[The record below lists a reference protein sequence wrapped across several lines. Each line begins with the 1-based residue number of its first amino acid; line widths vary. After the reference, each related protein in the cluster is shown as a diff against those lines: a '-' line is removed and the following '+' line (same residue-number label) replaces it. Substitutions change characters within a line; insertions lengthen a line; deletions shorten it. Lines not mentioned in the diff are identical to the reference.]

1 MRTAAN
7 LRAARLHW
15 PEAATLGEAMDLKG
29 FVDRA
34 KEAANAAAQKAQA
47 AANAISAAAA
57 TPALETPPPEPAPV
71 EGKAVEA
78 SNLALTEQVPPPIA
92 AEAAT
97 AGPPAAPTKSF
108 GALAN
113 DKLNELS
120 AAGAQKVQELVLSFQ
135 QALPAIKSAG
145 YEMTEFE
152 VELGVTPKLIPH
164 FRHAA
169 KSVEDVDA
177 ARVMLKDN
185 KLGMMI
191 LVALLKAGDVHRQ
204 IKVAGFA
211 FTHIEIELGLIPS
224 VRLQYK
230 NDLAG

>member
-1 MRTAAN
+1 
-7 LRAARLHW
+7 
-15 PEAATLGEAMDLKG
+15 MDLKG

-34 KEAANAAAQKAQA
+34 KEAANTAAQKAQEAASAISSAASTA
-47 AANAISAAAA
+47 AAPPVESTETGGNEDPAEGTELTLAEAAPLPDTAVAPAA
-57 TPALETPPPEPAPV
+57 TPTPAK
-71 EGKAVEA
+71 G
-78 SNLALTEQVPPPIA
+78 
-92 AEAAT
+92 
-97 AGPPAAPTKSF
+97 F
-108 GALAN
+108 GAFAN

-120 AAGAQKVQELVLSFQ
+120 AVGAQKVQELVQSFQ

-169 KSVEDVDA
+169 KSVEDIDT
-177 ARVMLKDN
+177 ARAMLKDN

-191 LVALLKAGDVHRQ
+191 LVALLKAGEVHRQ
-204 IKVAGFA
+204 IKVAGFG

-230 NDLAG
+230 NDLIG

>member
-1 MRTAAN
+1 
-7 LRAARLHW
+7 
-15 PEAATLGEAMDLKG
+15 MDLKS
-29 FVDRA
+29 FVDKA
-34 KEAANAAAQKAQA
+34 KEAANTAAQKAQE
-47 AANAISAAAA
+47 AANALSAATA
-57 TPALETPPPEPAPV
+57 TPAAVSPPPEASAVVESEDATEGTGLALAEGVTLPDTPAP
-71 EGKAVEA
+71 
-78 SNLALTEQVPPPIA
+78 
-92 AEAAT
+92 AAT
-97 AGPPAAPTKSF
+97 TPAAPAKSF

-120 AAGAQKVQELVLSFQ
+120 AVGAQKVQELVSSFQ

-169 KSVEDVDA
+169 KSVEDIDS
-177 ARVMLKDN
+177 ARAMLKDN

-204 IKVAGFA
+204 IKVAGFG

-230 NDLAG
+230 NDLIA

>member
-1 MRTAAN
+1 
-7 LRAARLHW
+7 
-15 PEAATLGEAMDLKG
+15 MDLKS

-34 KEAANAAAQKAQA
+34 KEAANTAAQKAQEA
-47 AANAISAAAA
+47 VNTISAATSPPTAVADATTPESPPEIDTAA
-57 TPALETPPPEPAPV
+57 EDTELALTKETPP
-71 EGKAVEA
+71 
-78 SNLALTEQVPPPIA
+78 
-92 AEAAT
+92 AEAAAL
-97 AGPPAAPTKSF
+97 AGATPAPTKSF
-108 GALAN
+108 GAIAN
-113 DKLNELS
+113 EKLNELS
-120 AAGAQKVQELVLSFQ
+120 AVGAQKVQELVTSFQ

-169 KSVEDVDA
+169 KSIEDIEA
-177 ARVMLKDN
+177 ARAMLKDN
-185 KLGMMI
+185 KLGIMI
-191 LVALLKAGDVHRQ
+191 LVALLRAGDVHRQ

-230 NDLAG
+230 NDLIG

>member
-1 MRTAAN
+1 
-7 LRAARLHW
+7 
-15 PEAATLGEAMDLKG
+15 MDLKG

-34 KEAANAAAQKAQA
+34 KEAANTAAQKAQEA
-47 AANAISAAAA
+47 ASALSAAAG
-57 TPALETPPPEPAPV
+57 TPASAASAPAALTPAIESEDPA
-71 EGKAVEA
+71 EGTE
-78 SNLALTEQVPPPIA
+78 LAL
-92 AEAAT
+92 AESAL
-97 AGPPAAPTKSF
+97 PE
-108 GALAN
+108 GALAEIAPVTASAPASVPASVPASGKSFSALAN
-113 DKLNELS
+113 EKLNELS
-120 AAGAQKVQELVLSFQ
+120 AAGSQKIQDLVNAFQ

-169 KSVEDVDA
+169 KSAEDVDL
-177 ARVMLKDN
+177 ARTMLKDN

-191 LVALLKAGDVHRQ
+191 LVALLKAGEVHKQ

-230 NDLAG
+230 NALIG

>member
-1 MRTAAN
+1 
-7 LRAARLHW
+7 
-15 PEAATLGEAMDLKG
+15 MDLKG

-34 KEAANAAAQKAQA
+34 KEAANTAAQKAQE
-47 AANAISAAAA
+47 AANAISAAASQSA
-57 TPALETPPPEPAPV
+57 PAPAP
-71 EGKAVEA
+71 GA
-78 SNLALTEQVPPPIA
+78 PPA
-92 AEAAT
+92 DAT
-97 AGPPAAPTKSF
+97 AGVAGEDASEATELALRESAALPQEAGAPAPLAGKSLS
-108 GALAN
+108 ALAN
-113 DKLNELS
+113 EKLNELS
-120 AAGAQKVQELVLSFQ
+120 AVGAQKVQELVTSFQ

-169 KSVEDVDA
+169 KSIEDVDA
-177 ARVMLKDN
+177 ARAMLKDN

-191 LVALLKAGDVHRQ
+191 LAALLKAGDVHKQ

-230 NDLAG
+230 NDLIG

>member
-1 MRTAAN
+1 
-7 LRAARLHW
+7 
-15 PEAATLGEAMDLKG
+15 MDLKG

-34 KEAANAAAQKAQA
+34 KEAANTAAQKAQE
-47 AANAISAAAA
+47 AANAISSAANTPAAAPPEASETSA
-57 TPALETPPPEPAPV
+57 TEDPAEGTELTLAEPAP
-71 EGKAVEA
+71 
-78 SNLALTEQVPPPIA
+78 LPDT
-92 AEAAT
+92 
-97 AGPPAAPTKSF
+97 PAAPAAPPTKSF

-120 AAGAQKVQELVLSFQ
+120 AVGAQKVQELVLSFQ

-169 KSVEDVDA
+169 KSAEDDET
-177 ARVMLKDN
+177 ARAMLKDN
-185 KLGMMI
+185 KIGMMI
-191 LVALLKAGDVHRQ
+191 LMALLKAGEVHRQ
-204 IKVAGFA
+204 IKVAGFG

-230 NDLAG
+230 NDLIG

>member
-1 MRTAAN
+1 
-7 LRAARLHW
+7 
-15 PEAATLGEAMDLKG
+15 MDLKG

-34 KEAANAAAQKAQA
+34 KEAANTAAQKAQE
-47 AANAISAAAA
+47 AANAISSAA
-57 TPALETPPPEPAPV
+57 TTASAPAATTDAVLEPVQDAATEGTELALAEPAALPDVTAPPV
-71 EGKAVEA
+71 
-78 SNLALTEQVPPPIA
+78 TP
-92 AEAAT
+92 T
-97 AGPPAAPTKSF
+97 APTKSF

-120 AAGAQKVQELVLSFQ
+120 AAGAAKVQELMTSFQ
-135 QALPAIKSAG
+135 HALPAIKSAG

-169 KSVEDVDA
+169 KSAEDVDA
-177 ARVMLKDN
+177 ARTMLKDN

-191 LVALLKAGDVHRQ
+191 LVALLKAGEVHRQ
-204 IKVAGFA
+204 IKVAGFG

-230 NDLAG
+230 NDLIG

>member
-1 MRTAAN
+1 
-7 LRAARLHW
+7 
-15 PEAATLGEAMDLKG
+15 MDLKS

-34 KEAANAAAQKAQA
+34 KDAANTAAQKAQE

-57 TPALETPPPEPAPV
+57 TPAPAPEATPV
-71 EGKAVEA
+71 AETQDAAEGTE
-78 SNLALTEQVPPPIA
+78 LALTENAPPTDVA
-92 AEAAT
+92 AAT
-97 AGPPAAPTKSF
+97 APNKSF

-169 KSVEDVDA
+169 KSVEDVET
-177 ARVMLKDN
+177 ARAMLKDN

-191 LVALLKAGDVHRQ
+191 LVALLKAGEMHRQ

-230 NDLAG
+230 NDLIG

>member
-1 MRTAAN
+1 
-7 LRAARLHW
+7 
-15 PEAATLGEAMDLKG
+15 MDLKG

-34 KEAANAAAQKAQA
+34 KEAANTAAQKAQE
-47 AANAISAAAA
+47 AANAISSAAS
-57 TPALETPPPEPAPV
+57 TPVSAPPGEASETSAIEDPV
-71 EGKAVEA
+71 EGTE
-78 SNLALTEQVPPPIA
+78 LAL
-92 AEAAT
+92 AEAAPLPDT
-97 AGPPAAPTKSF
+97 PAAPTAPPAKSF

-120 AAGAQKVQELVLSFQ
+120 AVGAQKVQELVLSFQ

-169 KSVEDVDA
+169 KSAEDVET
-177 ARVMLKDN
+177 ARAMLKDN
-185 KLGMMI
+185 KIGMMI
-191 LVALLKAGDVHRQ
+191 LMALLKAGDVHRQ
-204 IKVAGFA
+204 IKVAGFG

-230 NDLAG
+230 NDLIG

>member
-1 MRTAAN
+1 
-7 LRAARLHW
+7 
-15 PEAATLGEAMDLKG
+15 MDLKG

-34 KEAANAAAQKAQA
+34 KEAANTAAQKAQE
-47 AANAISAAAA
+47 AANALSAAAS
-57 TPALETPPPEPAPV
+57 TPSAAPAAETPSADASVQSEDST
-71 EGKAVEA
+71 EGTER
-78 SNLALTEQVPPPIA
+78 ALTEGVVLPDAPAP
-92 AEAAT
+92 T
-97 AGPPAAPTKSF
+97 ASTPAPALTKSF
-108 GALAN
+108 GTLAN

-169 KSVEDVDA
+169 KSAEDIDA
-177 ARVMLKDN
+177 ARAMLKDN
-185 KLGMMI
+185 RLGMMI

-204 IKVAGFA
+204 IKVAGFG
-211 FTHIEIELGLIPS
+211 FTHIEIELGIIPS
-224 VRLQYK
+224 VRLQ
-230 NDLAG
+230 

>member
-1 MRTAAN
+1 MDFKN
-7 LRAARLHW
+7 L
-15 PEAATLGEAMDLKG
+15 
-29 FVDRA
+29 VDRA
-34 KEAANAAAQKAQA
+34 TDAANAAAQKAA
-47 AANAISAAAA
+47 SAISAATA
-57 TPALETPPPEPAPV
+57 TPAQTPLADPAESV
-71 EGKAVEA
+71 E
-78 SNLALTEQVPPPIA
+78 S

-97 AGPPAAPTKSF
+97 EATDVAVIESGAADVSAPTPPAPGKSLS
-108 GALAN
+108 ALAN
-113 DKLNELS
+113 EKLNQLS
-120 AAGAQKVQELVLSFQ
+120 TVGAEKIQELITSFQ

-169 KSVEDVDA
+169 KSAEDVDA
-177 ARVMLKDN
+177 ARAALKDN

-204 IKVAGFA
+204 IKVAGFG

-230 NDLAG
+230 NDLIG

>member
-1 MRTAAN
+1 
-7 LRAARLHW
+7 
-15 PEAATLGEAMDLKG
+15 MDLKG

-34 KEAANAAAQKAQA
+34 KEAANTAAQKAQEA
-47 AANAISAAAA
+47 ASAISAA
-57 TPALETPPPEPAPV
+57 TTTPPADAPPADASAKGEDPT
-71 EGKAVEA
+71 EGTE
-78 SNLALTEQVPPPIA
+78 LALTEGVVLPGAPAPL
-92 AEAAT
+92 AT
-97 AGPPAAPTKSF
+97 TPAPAPTKGF
-108 GALAN
+108 GAIAN

-120 AAGAQKVQELVLSFQ
+120 AVGAQKIQELVLSFQ

-169 KSVEDVDA
+169 KSAEDIDA
-177 ARVMLKDN
+177 ARTMLKDN
-185 KLGMMI
+185 RLGMMI

-204 IKVAGFA
+204 IKVAGFG
-211 FTHIEIELGLIPS
+211 FTHIEIELGIIPS

-230 NDLAG
+230 NDLIG